1 MFCEFVSDEPY
12 ANSFVSD
19 IVEHM
24 GHNYVCG
31 YCIGHKSVVERM
43 NENIIHKLF
52 CRVSS
57 GNNEV
62 INEN

>member
-1 MFCEFVSDEPY
+1 MLFVYIVSDAKY
-12 ANSFVSD
+12 L
-19 IVEHM
+19 
-24 GHNYVCG
+24 
-31 YCIGHKSVVERM
+31 VERI

-62 INEN
+62 ML